1 MYVSKGVIFSV
12 FMKLCR
18 ENPSGTAEDAV
29 LKYPRIIQE
38 TVVLETLNGENNP
51 LASQSEGAGM
61 T

>member
-29 LKYPRIIQE
+29 LKDPRIIQE
-38 TVVLETLNGENNP
+38 TVVLETLNGR
-51 LASQSEGAGM
+51 GK
-61 T
+61 